1 MGKWIDPL
9 ISLVVFVIVC
19 VVVYFIVTL
28 IAAKAGFDAAL
39 TKIILYVL
47 GGIAI
52 IYFLAEIVR
61 PMLR

>member
-1 MGKWIDPL
+1 MSIDL
-9 ISLVVFVIVC
+9 LVQLVVFLITC
-19 VVVYFIVTL
+19 VVVYYVVTL

-52 IYFLAEIVR
+52 IYFLLEIVR
-61 PMLR
+61 PALRR

>member
-1 MGKWIDPL
+1 MSIDL
-9 ISLVVFVIVC
+9 LVQLVVFLITC
-19 VVVYFIVTL
+19 VVVYYVVTL

-52 IYFLAEIVR
+52 IYFLLNIVR
-61 PMLR
+61 PALR